1 MSTIKTNEITAR
13 SGAGTILVPSGN
25 HIRSDGMVIQ
35 TVSKTWN
42 DSTQTTTA
50 DTYIVTTNGSLNIT
64 TRSPNSRLF
73 VMLTAQGYS
82 TNGGGVNFG
91 LSRTIGATTTRLIGT
106 NGGAGDTWM
115 GDGNGLSTS
124 NSFSISREI
133 LDTPAVAA
141 GTVITYTALLGKW
154 SSNAGTVF
162 FNYPGY
168 TGGSTLTIIE
178 IATV

>member
-25 HIRSDGMVIQ
+25 YIRSDGMVIQ
-35 TVSKTWN
+35 TVSKTWSDN
-42 DSTQTTTA
+42 TA
-50 DTYIVTTNGSLNIT
+50 ITVTNTYTAATNGSLNIT
-64 TRSPNSRLF
+64 TRSLNSRLF
-73 VMLTAQGYS
+73 VMLTAQGYTS
-82 TNGGGVNFG
+82 AGGGINFG
-91 LSRTIGATTTRLIGT
+91 ISRTIGATTTRLLGT
-106 NGGAGDTWM
+106 DGAAGDTWM
-115 GDGNGLSTS
+115 GDGNGLSTA

-133 LDTPAVAA
+133 VDTPAVAV

-154 SSNAGTVF
+154 SSNSGTLWM
-162 FNYPGY
+162 NYPGY

>member
-25 HIRSDGMVIQ
+25 YIRSDGMVIQ

-42 DSTQTTTA
+42 DNTA
-50 DTYIVTTNGSLNIT
+50 ITVQYTYTAVTNGSLSIT
-64 TRSPNSRLF
+64 TRSLNSRLY
-73 VMLTAQGYS
+73 VMLTGQGYS
-82 TNGGGVNFG
+82 NGGGGVNFG
-91 LSRTIGATTTRLIGT
+91 ISRTIDGTTTRMIGT
-106 NGGAGDTWM
+106 DTSSGDSWM
-115 GDGNGLSTS
+115 GDGNGSSTS
-124 NSFSISREI
+124 NSYSISREI
-133 LDTPAVAA
+133 LDTPNVAA
-141 GTVITYTALLGKW
+141 GTTITYTALIGKW
-154 SSNAGTVF
+154 SATSTTAW